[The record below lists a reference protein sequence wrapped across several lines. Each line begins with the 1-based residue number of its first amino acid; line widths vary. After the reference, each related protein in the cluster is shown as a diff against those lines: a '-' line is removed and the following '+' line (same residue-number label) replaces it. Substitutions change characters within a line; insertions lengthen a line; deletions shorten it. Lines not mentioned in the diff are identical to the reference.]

1 MAKKKT
7 TIVSFD
13 YTNKENHSL
22 LINLFSKVNPNI
34 TIEEAIEA
42 HKALFNDPTKP
53 VMEEDILNYFN
64 K

>member
-1 MAKKKT
+1 MAKKKIT
-7 TIVSFD
+7 TVSFD

-22 LINLFSKVNPNI
+22 LINLFSKVYPNI
-34 TIEEAIEA
+34 TVEEAIEA

-53 VMEEDILNYFN
+53 TMEEDVLNYFN

>member
-1 MAKKKT
+1 MAKKNST
-7 TIVSFD
+7 TVSFD
-13 YTNKENHSL
+13 YTNEEVHSL

>member
-7 TIVSFD
+7 TTVSFD

-42 HKALFNDPTKP
+42 HKALFNDPTHP

>member
-1 MAKKKT
+1 MAKKNST
-7 TIVSFD
+7 TVSFD
-13 YTNKENHSL
+13 YTNEEVQSL

-42 HKALFNDPTKP
+42 HKVLFNDPTKP

>member
-1 MAKKKT
+1 MAKKKIT
-7 TIVSFD
+7 TVSFD
-13 YTNKENHSL
+13 YTNEEVQSL